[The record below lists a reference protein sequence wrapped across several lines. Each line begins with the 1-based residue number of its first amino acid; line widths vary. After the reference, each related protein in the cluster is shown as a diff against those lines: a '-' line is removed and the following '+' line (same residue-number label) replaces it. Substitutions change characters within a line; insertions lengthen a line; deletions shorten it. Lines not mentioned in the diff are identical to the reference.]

1 MGAAMKIDLKSRM
14 AAPSTA
20 AAFSMMMGGSID
32 RGDIQQLPIELL
44 VPYEAQPFK
53 PYSPERLAELAADI
67 KANGV
72 LSPAIVRPKEEVY
85 QILAGH
91 NRVNASRIAG
101 RDTVPCII
109 RDVDDGTAM
118 LIMVNTNL
126 NQRQGLLPSE
136 KAFAYKM
143 QMDAFAENAA
153 NQEENE
159 LVHIVHK
166 VDNLSLLSDVAQ
178 ESRRNISYYIR
189 LTLLISELLDMV
201 DAQAIPVRAGVEL
214 SYLDQD
220 TQRRL
225 LEYVKAFKIKL
236 DLKKSTL
243 LRENSSCGELTR
255 AEIEGLLS
263 GSKPAKEKTVVK
275 FKRDALNRF
284 FPGKTEQ
291 EMQAEVIE
299 ILERHFKEN
308 G

>member
-1 MGAAMKIDLKSRM
+1 MGADMKIDLKSRM

-20 AAFSMMMGGSID
+20 AAFNMMMGGSIE

-44 VPYEAQPFK
+44 VAYEAQPFK

-67 KANGV
+67 KMNGV

-91 NRVNASRIAG
+91 NRVNASRLAG
-101 RDTVPCII
+101 RETVPCII
-109 RDVDDGTAM
+109 RDVDDSTAM

-143 QMDAFAENAA
+143 QMEAFAENT
-153 NQEENE
+153 EKKEDDE

-214 SYLDQD
+214 SYLDED

-225 LEYVKAFKIKL
+225 LEYVKAFKIRL
-236 DLKKSTL
+236 DLKKAVL
-243 LRENSSCGELTR
+243 LRENSSQGELTR
-255 AEIEGLLS
+255 AEIEELLS
-263 GSKPAKEKTVVK
+263 GRNPAKEKTVVK
-275 FKRDALNRF
+275 FKRDALSRF